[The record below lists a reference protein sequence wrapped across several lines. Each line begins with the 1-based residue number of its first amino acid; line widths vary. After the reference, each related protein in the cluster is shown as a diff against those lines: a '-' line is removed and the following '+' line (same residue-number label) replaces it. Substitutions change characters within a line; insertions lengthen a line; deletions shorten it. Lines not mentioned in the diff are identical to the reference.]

1 MARIPTTSETL
12 LRDLSGDSQH
22 ARWGE
27 LVTRYRPMLE
37 AYMRERFPS
46 VEADEAIRRRH
57 WLRNGL
63 IGAGVVVVLALLIG
77 LVVLF
82 SEPSLPAVLNLRG
95 QTLVR
100 HEPIVLKP
108 GRTYRVIGPWTL
120 DADISVRSRP
130 RCG

>member
-46 VEADEAIRRRH
+46 VEADEAIASRLSNCAFGEAR
-57 WLRNGL
+57 GTFV
-63 IGAGVVVVLALLIG
+63 AGMVFGDWRITAFVLADRIRFPGCCNFRIRKDG
-77 LVVLF
+77 LTP
-82 SEPSLPAVLNLRG
+82 SRIEP
-95 QTLVR
+95 T
-100 HEPIVLKP
+100 
-108 GRTYRVIGPWTL
+108 VI
-120 DADISVRSRP
+120 
-130 RCG
+130 